1 METFFLYLKLI
12 ISCTYIIKINAKV
25 EGTFSRLKPAIS
37 MLRNDTLVYIHHKNK
52 CHWSNV
58 PIAD

>member
-12 ISCTYIIKINAKV
+12 ISCTYIIKNKCQ
-25 EGTFSRLKPAIS
+25 GCRLKPAVS

-52 CHWSNV
+52 CHWLNV